1 MQRYELADGTSN
13 KFWEIGLDGKT
24 VTVRFGRIGTT
35 GQTQVKTHASPEAAR
50 KERDKLVAEKTK
62 KGYRLA
68 AARGP
73 AAAKAGA
80 KASAKTKAK
89 AKLVPLL
96 ADGAPK
102 DVVALRKLAAQ
113 AREGDEAM
121 TRTYIITVTKGKPG
135 VMRAGGP
142 PIGVTDKTRP
152 KYDGAFMHHLITLD
166 LDAMPELRKQHKPLA
181 RARAL
186 ALFISNAMDNEA
198 FDDDTQETAVLAL
211 APKDIA
217 RGEWTGPAVGDPK
230 PHALAAWPVDVP
242 ARVFTFDRYATDD
255 DADDTDDPMAEL
267 HDELMSACR
276 AGGQVI
282 HWSGDDPD
290 DRWVFQFNEDLVEVN
305 LGDAGTMYVFTDR
318 AYWDGH

>member
-1 MQRYELADGTSN
+1 MQRYELVDGTSS
-13 KFWEIGLDGKT
+13 KFWEIGLAGKT
-24 VTVRFGRIGTT
+24 VTVRFGRIGTS

-50 KERDKLVAEKTK
+50 REHDKLVAEKAK
-62 KGYRLA
+62 KGYRIATAGGA
-68 AARGP
+68 AATKAR
-73 AAAKAGA
+73 AKARP
-80 KASAKTKAK
+80 
-89 AKLVPLL
+89 VQLL

-102 DVVALRKLAAQ
+102 DIVALRKLAAR

-121 TRTYIITVTKGKPG
+121 ARTYIIAVAKGKPG

-186 ALFISNAMDNEA
+186 ALFISDAMDNEA
-198 FDDDTQETAVLAL
+198 FDDGTEETAVIAL
-211 APKDIA
+211 GPKDIA

-230 PHALAAWPVDVP
+230 PTALAAWPVDVP
-242 ARVFTFDRYATDD
+242 ARVFTFDRYADGVDD
-255 DADDTDDPMAEL
+255 GDPLAEL
-267 HDELMSACR
+267 HDKLMSACR
-276 AGGQVI
+276 AGGGVI

-290 DRWVFQFNEDLVEVN
+290 ASWVLQFNEDLVEVN

-318 AYWDGH
+318 AYWTGH